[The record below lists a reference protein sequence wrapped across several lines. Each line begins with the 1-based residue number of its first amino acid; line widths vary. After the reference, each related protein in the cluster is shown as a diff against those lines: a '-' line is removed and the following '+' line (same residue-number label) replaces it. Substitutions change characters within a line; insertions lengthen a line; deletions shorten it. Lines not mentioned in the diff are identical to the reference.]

1 MAAIYKR
8 ELKSFFHSFVGWLY
22 VAVMIAVMGIYFS
35 LCNMLVGYPTI
46 SYVLQSVVFMIV
58 FTIPILTMRSLS
70 EERKYRTDQLILT
83 SPVSVGRIVLGKY
96 FALTTVFVI
105 PLIIIG
111 LTPPILMFAGE
122 FQTGLSYT
130 SLLGFFLYGCLGLA
144 VGLFI
149 SSLTES
155 VVIAA
160 VLTLIIMFAGYIMSG
175 LCSIIST
182 SGTSAFADYAAKV
195 LKCFDMVGRF
205 DALSSGYFEVEAVVY
220 YVSFTAFIL
229 FCTAQS
235 IQKRRYAFAGKGI
248 KIGAYSIFNIFAAAA
263 LTILVN
269 TGLNY
274 IPEQYISYDVTV
286 NKLFTLTDDTVELVS
301 NLSQDVTVYVLV
313 DEDSKDGDL
322 DRTLQ
327 QLKGYND
334 HIHIEYISPV
344 ANPMFYYKYTDT
356 QPVNNSLIIVGE
368 NASMVV
374 DYNDMYLYQM
384 DYYTYNNELVGYD
397 GEGQIVS
404 ALARVAVSDVP
415 KFYMISG
422 HDEWV
427 FDDTFL
433 NALYKENVT
442 CETLNLYAV
451 DAVPEDAYG
460 IIINA
465 PNNDY
470 SNDDKEKI
478 LSYLEQGGNAFIII
492 PQAQIYTPM
501 DNFEQI
507 IGYYGVSIVDG
518 LIVES
523 DRGLYYQSP
532 YDLFPNIEYEDIT
545 EQIYDGTVFAPI
557 SRGLAY
563 DEDSE
568 DVIYQPLLATSSESF
583 SKTNVQGLED
593 YRKTDADIDGPFVIA
608 MEAEKP
614 AANGEVTKAVIV
626 STEEMFTAEADNVV
640 PGYNVKLFGNI
651 VANLADHDTSMGIPV
666 KYYEIGNFA
675 FSARTV
681 FLAGVLIFLMVI
693 VCLVS
698 GLVIWISRRRR

>member
-8 ELKSFFHSFVGWLY
+8 ELKSFFRSFVGWLY
-22 VAVMIAVMGIYFS
+22 VAVMIAVMGIYFF

-70 EERKYRTDQLILT
+70 EERKYKTDQLILT

-96 FALTTVFVI
+96 LALMTVFVI

-111 LTPPILMFAGE
+111 LTPPILMFVGE

-144 VGLFI
+144 IGLFI

-182 SGTSAFADYAAKV
+182 SGTTAFADYVARI

-205 DALSSGYFEVEAVVY
+205 DSLSSGYFEVGAIVY

-229 FCTAQS
+229 FCTVQS
-235 IQKRRYAFAGKGI
+235 IQKRRYAFADKGL
-248 KIGAYSIFNIFAAAA
+248 KIGAYSIFNILVASI
-263 LTILVN
+263 LTMLVN
-269 TGLNY
+269 IALNY
-274 IPEQYISYDVTV
+274 VPEQYLSYDVTV
-286 NKLFTLTDDTVELVS
+286 NKLFTLTDDTIQLVKG
-301 NLSQDVTVYVLV
+301 LSQDVTIYVLV

-327 QLKGYND
+327 QLKGYSE
-334 HIHIEYISPV
+334 HIQIEYVSPV
-344 ANPMFYYKYTDT
+344 ANPMFYYKYTDV
-356 QPVNNSLIIVGE
+356 QPTANSLIVVGE
-368 NASMVV
+368 SASTVV

-384 DYYTYNNELVGYD
+384 DYYTYSSELVGYD
-397 GEGQIVS
+397 GEGQVVS

-422 HDEWV
+422 HNEWAFDE
-427 FDDTFL
+427 TFL

-451 DAVPEDAYG
+451 DTIPEDAYG

-465 PNNDY
+465 PYNDY
-470 SNDDKEKI
+470 SSDDKEKV
-478 LSYLEQGGNAFIII
+478 LSYLERGGNAFIII
-492 PQAQIYTPM
+492 PQAQIYAEM
-501 DNFEQI
+501 ENFEQI
-507 IGYYGVSIVDG
+507 VRYYGVSIVDG
-518 LIVES
+518 LILES
-523 DRGLYYQSP
+523 DRGRYYQSP

-545 EQIYDGTVFAPI
+545 GQIYDGTVFAPI

-568 DVIYQPLLATSSESF
+568 DVIYRPLLTTSEESF

-608 MEAEKP
+608 MEVEKP
-614 AANGEVTKAVIV
+614 AANGEVIKAVIV
-626 STEEMFTAEADNVV
+626 SSEEMFTAEADNVV
-640 PGYNVKLFGNI
+640 PGYNTKLFGNI
-651 VANLADHDTSMGIPV
+651 VANLTDRDVSMGIPV

-681 FLAGVLIFLMVI
+681 LLAGVLIFMMVI
-693 VCLVS
+693 FCIAY
-698 GLVIWISRRRR
+698 GLVIWISRRRK

>member
-1 MAAIYKR
+1 MTAIYKR
-8 ELKSFFHSFVGWLY
+8 ELRSFFNSFVGWLY
-22 VAVMIAVMGIYFS
+22 VAVMIAVMGIYFF

-46 SYVLQSVVFMIV
+46 SYVLQSVVFIVV

-70 EERKYRTDQLILT
+70 EERKYKTDQLILT
-83 SPVSVGRIVLGKY
+83 SPVSVGKIVLGKY
-96 FALTTVFVI
+96 LALMTVFII

-111 LTPPILMFAGE
+111 LTPPIFMIVGE

-144 VGLFI
+144 IGLFI

-155 VVIAA
+155 VLIAA

-182 SGTSAFADYAAKV
+182 SGTTAFADYAAKI
-195 LKCFDMVGRF
+195 LNCFDMVGKF
-205 DALSSGYFEVEAVVY
+205 DSLSTGYFEVDAIVY

-229 FCTAQS
+229 FCTVQS

-248 KIGAYSIFNIFAAAA
+248 KIGAYSIFNILVSAA

-269 TGLNY
+269 IALGY
-274 IPEQYISYDVTV
+274 VPEQYISYDVTV
-286 NKLFTLTDDTVELVS
+286 NKLFTLTDDTVQLVG
-301 NLSQDVTVYVLV
+301 NLSQDVTIYVLV
-313 DEDSKDGDL
+313 EEASKDGDL

-334 HIHIEYISPV
+334 HIQVEYISPV
-344 ANPMFYYKYTDT
+344 ANPMFYYKYTDV
-356 QPVNNSLIIVGE
+356 QPATNSLIIVGE
-368 NASMVV
+368 NASTVV
-374 DYNDMYLYQM
+374 DYNDLYLYQM
-384 DYYTYNNELVGYD
+384 DYYTYSNELVGYD

-404 ALARVAVSDVP
+404 ALARVAASDVP

-422 HDEWV
+422 HDEWA
-427 FDDTFL
+427 FDETFL

-451 DAVPEDAYG
+451 DAVPDDAQG
-460 IIINA
+460 IILNA
-465 PNNDY
+465 PYNDY
-470 SNDDKEKI
+470 SSDDKDKVI
-478 LSYLEQGGNAFIII
+478 SYLEQGGNAFIII
-492 PQAQIYTPM
+492 PQAQVYTEM
-501 DNFEQI
+501 ENFEQI
-507 IGYYGVSIVDG
+507 VGYYGVSIVDG
-518 LIVES
+518 LIVER

-532 YDLFPNIEYEDIT
+532 YDLFPNIIYDDIT

-568 DVIYQPLLATSSESF
+568 DVIYRPLLTTSDESF
-583 SKTNVQGLED
+583 SKTNVLNLENYYKAD
-593 YRKTDADIDGPFVIA
+593 TDIDGPFVIA
-608 MEAEKP
+608 MEIEKP
-614 AANGEVTKAVIV
+614 AVNERITKAVIV
-626 STEEMFTAEADNVV
+626 SSEEMFTAEADNVV
-640 PGYNVKLFGNI
+640 PGYNTKLFGNI
-651 VANLADHDTSMGIPV
+651 LANLADHDISIAIPV

-675 FSARTV
+675 FSGGTV
-681 FLAGVLIFLMVI
+681 LLVGLLILFMIIFCLA
-693 VCLVS
+693 S
-698 GLVIWISRRRR
+698 GLVIWISRRHK

>member
-8 ELKSFFHSFVGWLY
+8 ELKAFFHSFVGWLY
-22 VAVMIAVMGIYFS
+22 VAVMIAMMGIYFF

-46 SYVLQSVVFMIV
+46 SYVLQSVVFIVV

-70 EERKYRTDQLILT
+70 EERKYKTDQLILT
-83 SPVSVGRIVLGKY
+83 SPVSVGKIVIGKY
-96 FALTTVFVI
+96 LALMTVFVI

-111 LTPPILMFAGE
+111 LTPPILMFIGE

-144 VGLFI
+144 IGLFI

-160 VLTLIIMFAGYIMSG
+160 VLTLIIMFAGYIMGG

-182 SGTSAFADYAAKV
+182 SGTTAFADYAAKI
-195 LKCFDMVGRF
+195 LNCFDMVGRF
-205 DALSSGYFEVEAVVY
+205 DSLSIGYFEVDAVIY
-220 YVSFTAFIL
+220 YVSFTAFVL
-229 FCTAQS
+229 FCTVQS

-248 KIGAYSIFNIFAAAA
+248 KIGAYSIFNVLVAGA

-269 TGLNY
+269 VALDY
-274 IPEQYISYDVTV
+274 VPEQYISFDVTV
-286 NKLFTLTDDTVELVS
+286 NKLFTLTDDTVEFVS
-301 NLSQDVTVYVLV
+301 NLSQDVTIYVFV

-327 QLKGYND
+327 QLKGYSD
-334 HIHIEYISPV
+334 HIQVEYVSPV
-344 ANPMFYYKYTDT
+344 ANPMFYYKYTDI
-356 QPVNNSLIIVGE
+356 QPTTNSLIVVGD
-368 NASMVV
+368 NASTVV

-384 DYYTYNNELVGYD
+384 NYYTYSNELVGYD

-404 ALARVAVSDVP
+404 ALARVAISDLP
-415 KFYMISG
+415 KFYAVLG
-422 HDEWV
+422 HDELTINEK
-427 FDDTFL
+427 FI

-442 CETLNLYAV
+442 YDTLNLHAV
-451 DAVPEDAYG
+451 DEVPQDAYG
-460 IIINA
+460 IILNA
-465 PNNDY
+465 PINDY

-492 PQAQIYTPM
+492 PRAQINTKM
-501 DNFEQI
+501 ENFEQI
-507 IGYYGVSIVDG
+507 VGYYGVSVVDG

-523 DRGLYYQSP
+523 DRGMYYQTP
-532 YDLFPNIEYEDIT
+532 YDMFPNIVYDDIT
-545 EQIYDGTVFAPI
+545 EQIYNGTVFAPL
-557 SRGLAY
+557 SRGLSY

-568 DVIYQPLLATSSESF
+568 DVIYRPLLTTSDEAF
-583 SKTNVQGLED
+583 SKTNVLNLED

-608 MEAEKP
+608 MEVEKP
-614 AANGEVTKAVIV
+614 TANGEVTKAVIV
-626 STEEMFTAEADNVV
+626 STQVMFTAEADNVV
-640 PGYNVKLFGNI
+640 PGYNAKLFGSI
-651 VANLADHDTSMGIPV
+651 IADLADRDTSMGIPI

-681 FLAGVLIFLMVI
+681 FLVGVLIVLMTI
-693 VCLVS
+693 FCLLA
-698 GLVIWISRRRR
+698 GLVVWISRRRK